1 MVQCSQGPSDPEE
14 GRAAGQWRSCGDS
27 LRRRG
32 GLPDRRRAAQIGV
45 QDQRPRRR
53 GRGGD
58 EEEADGVGGG
68 AGRRRPQPDGGPCCR
83 CRSPASCWACGRLR
97 PPQPLHLTDGP
108 TSSELNF
115 FYTLQACSCSVYSPW
130 NAVDPVY
137 SLNKSTL
144 LFFYSLLNV
153 SYKI

>member
-108 TSSELNF
+108 TSSERNLF
-115 FYTLQACSCSVYSPW
+115 LHFAGLQLQCLQSLERRRSC
-130 NAVDPVY
+130 
-137 SLNKSTL
+137 L
-144 LFFYSLLNV
+144 LTEQEHPFILLQFA
-153 SYKI
+153 